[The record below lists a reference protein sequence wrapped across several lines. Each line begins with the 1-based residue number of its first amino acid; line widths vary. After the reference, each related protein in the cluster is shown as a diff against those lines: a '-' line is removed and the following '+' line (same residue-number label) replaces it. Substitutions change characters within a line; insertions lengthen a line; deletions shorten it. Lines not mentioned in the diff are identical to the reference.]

1 MFNCDQCGLCCK
13 KVGITEQYKH
23 LDRGDGVC
31 LHFDISTNL
40 CGIYEDRPVICR
52 VDESYD
58 LFYKDKMSQ
67 QEFYYLN
74 YKACDALKGM
84 ELQKMSDLKST
95 LEDKFEELFGYR
107 PWNGDEKQVRNALEI
122 ICQGKPEKDEI
133 IAIIDTSISTNGK
146 SGMVL
151 TLDSVYIKDAGNS
164 TSKFIAKY
172 EDIESTYIKEDKFL
186 GVDITALELNMQY
199 GTQYRI
205 SIDKISRRKLMEY
218 LDYASSLYQEDDKLE
233 W

>member
-31 LHFDISTNL
+31 LHFDTSTNL

-58 LFYKDKMSQ
+58 LVYRDKMSL

-74 YKACDALKGM
+74 YKACDALKGL
-84 ELQKMSDLKST
+84 ELQKMSDLKSA
-95 LEDKFEELFGYR
+95 LIERFEEIFGYK
-107 PWNGDEKQVRNALEI
+107 PGDDYAPRVKNAREI
-122 ICQGKPEKDEI
+122 ICQGKYYSDD
-133 IAIIDTSISTNGK
+133 IIDITDTSVFSNGK
-146 SGMVL
+146 SGLVL
-151 TLDSVYIKDAGNS
+151 TVDSVCVKDAANF

-172 EDIESTYIKEDKFL
+172 EEIDYTYINEDRVL
-186 GVDITALELNMQY
+186 GLDTTALELTMKY
-199 GTQYRI
+199 STQYRI
-205 SIDKISRRKLMEY
+205 SIDQISKRKLMEF
-218 LDYASSLYQEDDKLE
+218 LDYACSLYQEDDKLE